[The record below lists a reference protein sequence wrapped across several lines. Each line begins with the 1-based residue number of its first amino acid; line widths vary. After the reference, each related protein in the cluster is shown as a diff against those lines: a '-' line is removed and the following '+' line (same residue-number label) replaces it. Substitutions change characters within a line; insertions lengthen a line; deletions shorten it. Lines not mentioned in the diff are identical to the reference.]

1 MKTIRKVLRGCEVW
15 KSLSRVW
22 LFTTMEYSPW
32 NSPGQKTGVSS
43 LSLLQGSSQTRDPT
57 QVSHIAG
64 RFFTSWATREAQK
77 YCSEWVPYPFSS
89 RSSRPKNQIRVSCI
103 AGGFFTNCAIREAF
117 LACWDLPK
125 SPRQRRTATKP
136 HCFLCASI
144 RPTSASES
152 HLWLFTPF
160 PPLSTIIHILPL
172 SLLWILPRPVLQ
184 SLFSLPF
191 RPSLT
196 LVFSLWGICH
206 LLFDQHLH
214 LLPPALHPALHPASR
229 LDSSTHPYTQ
239 NTHSDLGKFT
249 TWRFLCRGLTV
260 SEYRVI
266 HLAVVIGSKLSLVS
280 DTELNLGDLRMR
292 AKRNLCWGWEWGVRA
307 LGEARGQGQGEAHR
321 LKGRGWS
328 EVPHGPKEAP
338 VCRFFG

>member
-1 MKTIRKVLRGCEVW
+1 MKCESRSVVSDSLRPHG
-15 KSLSRVW
+15 L
-22 LFTTMEYSPW
+22 YSPW
-32 NSPGQKTGVSS
+32 NSPGQNTGVSS

-77 YCSEWVPYPFSS
+77 YWSEWVAYPFSS

-160 PPLSTIIHILPL
+160 PPLNTIIHILPL

-196 LVFSLWGICH
+196 LVFSLWGIRH

-214 LLPPALHPALHPASR
+214 LLPSALHPALHPASR

-280 DTELNLGDLRMR
+280 DTGLNLGDLRMR
-292 AKRNLCWGWEWGVRA
+292 AKRNLCWGWERGVRA
-307 LGEARGQGQGEAHR
+307 LREAGGKDRERPIGWRGGGDPECLMDPRR
-321 LKGRGWS
+321 LLSVGFLG
-328 EVPHGPKEAP
+328 G
-338 VCRFFG
+338 